1 MRGGTQEITDL
12 ILNAKERAIK
22 ETSHEPEP
30 ELTQPQKWPINC
42 TVGPGLEGAIAC
54 ETKVGYVNGA
64 KGWLIYRGYNIFDLC
79 AYSTFEEVSYLLL
92 HGLLPTATQL
102 EAFKKK
108 LVQYAHIP
116 YTKRLLLS
124 FPVEKMNPMA
134 VLRLGTSFMRQEFT
148 DVESEDYIAD
158 TVRIINADEDS
169 IPMETKPM
177 GEEHAI
183 YEFRREEREKKIRDE
198 LKGAGGDESCHHLL
212 AGVASVMAAAARL
225 REGGYPLEPDPELSF
240 AANLLYMMNGKVPSP
255 LEERIMDVALIL
267 HADHGMNASTFAS
280 MVVASTL
287 SDIYLSVGAG
297 IAALQGPLHG
307 GANEKVIEMFHE
319 IGTEAQVKAW
329 FEKKR
334 AAKEKIMGFGHR
346 VYKAYDPRARVLAPL
361 AEYMSNKSPEG
372 KKMFGIAKALENEV
386 VSTLGSEKKIFPNV
400 DFYSGIVY
408 TCMGIAPEFFTPIFA
423 VSRVAGWTARVQ
435 EYLKNNRIFRPR
447 AMYLGAFDKEYTP
460 LEQRGNEKKD

>member
-1 MRGGTQEITDL
+1 
-12 ILNAKERAIK
+12 
-22 ETSHEPEP
+22 
-30 ELTQPQKWPINC
+30 
-42 TVGPGLEGAIAC
+42 
-54 ETKVGYVNGA
+54 
-64 KGWLIYRGYNIFDLC
+64 
-79 AYSTFEEVSYLLL
+79 
-92 HGLLPTATQL
+92 
-102 EAFKKK
+102 
-108 LVQYAHIP
+108 VQYAHIP

-307 GANEKVIEMFHE
+307 GANEKVIEMFQE
-319 IGTEAQVKAW
+319 IGTEAHVKAW

-346 VYKAYDPRARVLAPL
+346 VYKAYDPRARVL
-361 AEYMSNKSPEG
+361 G
-372 KKMFGIAKALENEV
+372 
-386 VSTLGSEKKIFPNV
+386 
-400 DFYSGIVY
+400 
-408 TCMGIAPEFFTPIFA
+408 PI
-423 VSRVAGWTARVQ
+423 G
-435 EYLKNNRIFRPR
+435 RIHV
-447 AMYLGAFDKEYTP
+447 E
-460 LEQRGNEKKD
+460 